1 MVLWGG
7 PQVPDPLT
15 PAWLMAEFNS
25 PEREH
30 YVMIDGEDAPL
41 GLFGVRLHPCQKR
54 AHLIRVAIDPD
65 ARGLGLSGAMLKG
78 AAALARESRMQ
89 RLTLN
94 VYGSNEQAQKAYECA
109 GFFVHEF
116 AKAPEDPTG
125 VMMRML
131 KPL

>member
-7 PQVPDPLT
+7 PQAPDPLT
-15 PAWLMAEFNS
+15 PQWLMIEFQS
-25 PEREH
+25 AEREH
-30 YVMIDGEDAPL
+30 YAMVDAEDAPL
-41 GLFGVRLHPCQKR
+41 GMFGLRLHPRQKR

-65 ARGLGLSGAMLKG
+65 ARGLGLSAAMLKG

-94 VYGSNEQAQKAYECA
+94 VYGSNEQARMAYERA
-109 GFFVHEF
+109 GFFVHEY
-116 AKAPEDPTG
+116 AKAAEDPTG
-125 VMMRML
+125 LMMRML